1 MKTKKILIILLIMTV
16 IIAMFTTVKGATG
29 DSYKIT
35 LTPTAEKAKAGET
48 VTIKMTANEIKIQSG
63 EKGIGSYQGKLEYDT
78 AIFEEVKMK
87 GNEDWDTP
95 MLNEGAFTSVRGDGE
110 CTAEAQEI
118 GTITLKVKAGAK
130 IGETNIKVKEFGA
143 SNGVENIATS
153 DVVAKVTIEATNNG
167 GGTGTGTGTGT
178 SSGSSSTTGTT
189 KKPTT
194 STTKSG
200 TLPKTGV
207 SGVLVTVIGIIAI
220 SGIYSYIRY
229 KKLY

>member
-29 DSYKIT
+29 DSYKIA

-63 EKGIGSYQGKLEYDT
+63 EKGIGSYQGMLEYDT

-87 GNEDWDTP
+87 VNEDWDTP

-167 GGTGTGTGTGT
+167 GGTGTGTGTGN

-207 SGVLVTVIGIIAI
+207 SGVLVTVIGIIAVA
-220 SGIYSYIRY
+220 GIASYIGY
-229 KKLY
+229 KRTY